1 MAISDVTAPQFS
13 VDATD
18 LSRFHGGTDAPVWWG
33 IVGLILIEMSVVAA
47 FVISYFYLV
56 MVNPSWPPTGHPA
69 SELLWP
75 TASMMLLLVS
85 CVTMYLAGKSV
96 NQDRITAFVC
106 YTWASVALAS
116 VVLVIRWQQ
125 FQTFDF
131 SWNDHVYG
139 SLVWTI
145 SGFHFLHVVSA
156 ATGTSVVALLGMLN
170 FFNSKQRIGVVV
182 DTLYWNFVALA
193 WIPFYL
199 ILYWVPRMTQ
209 TAGG

>member
-1 MAISDVTAPQFS
+1 MSEVTEPQFS
-13 VDATD
+13 VDATQ
-18 LSRFHGGTDAPVWWG
+18 LSRFHGGTDAPIWWG

-56 MVNPSWPPTGHPA
+56 MVNPTWPPEGQPA

-75 TASMMLLLVS
+75 TVSMVLLLVS

-96 NQDRITAFVC
+96 NRDRVTAFVI
-106 YTWASVALAS
+106 YTWASVALAT
-116 VVLVIRWQQ
+116 VVLVIRWLQ

-156 ATGTSVVALLGMLN
+156 ATGTSVVALLGMKK

-199 ILYWVPRMTQ
+199 ILYWAPRMTQ

>member
-1 MAISDVTAPQFS
+1 MSTTELNEARFV

-18 LSRFHGGTDAPVWWG
+18 LSRFHSGSDAPIWWG
-33 IVGLILIEMSVVAA
+33 IVGLVLIEMSVVAA
-47 FVISYFYLV
+47 FVISYFYLL
-56 MVNPSWPPTGHPA
+56 MSNPQWPPADYPVP
-69 SELLWP
+69 ELMLP
-75 TASMMLLLVS
+75 TVSLVLLLIS
-85 CVTMYLAGKSV
+85 CVTMYMAGKTLNKGQV
-96 NQDRITAFVC
+96 TAFVL
-106 YTWASVALAS
+106 YTVASVALAC

-125 FQTFDF
+125 FQNFEF
-131 SWNDHVYG
+131 SLDQHVYG

-156 ATGTSVVALLGMLN
+156 AIGTAVVAILGMMG
-170 FFNSKQRIGVVV
+170 FFSSTQRIGVVV

-199 ILYWVPRMTQ
+199 ILYWVPRITH